1 MCKSLQEAM
10 RAHFWKMRE
19 SLGIAIG
26 EACGIRT
33 MKCKLIYILKEYRNK
48 LCCPPRFSHH
58 GCGTLQTSVTCQCKS
73 EHSLTLQR
81 VMDRKVFQKE
91 LSRTALEMVAKGS
104 IYVRVSHWG
113 LMALFTTAQL
123 RTSIHI
129 SESAVWL
136 PCHLIETWC
145 P

>member
-1 MCKSLQEAM
+1 MQVDLYFEGIQEQALLPSTVLTPWLWHP
-10 RAHFWKMRE
+10 AN
-19 SLGIAIG
+19 L
-26 EACGIRT
+26 
-33 MKCKLIYILKEYRNK
+33 
-48 LCCPPRFSHH
+48 SH
-58 GCGTLQTSVTCQCKS
+58 LCKS

-104 IYVRVSHWG
+104 VYVRVSHWG

>member
-1 MCKSLQEAM
+1 MCKSLQEAV

-129 SESAVWL
+129 SESTVWL

>member
-1 MCKSLQEAM
+1 MCKSLQEAVW
-10 RAHFWKMRE
+10 AHFWKMRE

-129 SESAVWL
+129 SESAAWL